1 MTEVDKVREA
11 LQHITIKVERGDDG
25 YTIEVK
31 KDGKWSTEGLAK
43 TYDEMLKAL
52 RKLRGIAEQ
61 KPSSSQSGVKGIYW
75 YSRSGKW
82 LVQAKLGGKAKN
94 FGLFTTV
101 EEAKAALK
109 KAMDSGAKV

>member
-11 LQHITIKVERGDDG
+11 LQHITIKVKRTDDG
-25 YTIEVK
+25 YVIELK
-31 KDGKWSTEGLAK
+31 EDGKWSEVGTAK

-82 LVQAKLGGKAKN
+82 LVQAKVEGKAKN
-94 FGLFTTV
+94 FGLFATV
-101 EEAKAALK
+101 EEAKTALK
-109 KAMDSGAKV
+109 KALDSGAKV